1 MVDSGDLYDPTISGG
16 RVGVFQFGEFP
27 VIWSYLQVFCLEHL
41 NQGLYLDG
49 VDDFVELDDIPTLE
63 MEERYEQIF
72 KAEKTDLNF
81 TCFLKI
87 ILRACKS
94 ISR

>member
-1 MVDSGDLYDPTISGG
+1 MVDSGALYDPTISGG

-27 VIWSYLQVFCLEHL
+27 VIWSYLKVFCLEHL

-63 MEERYEQIF
+63 MEER
-72 KAEKTDLNF
+72 
-81 TCFLKI
+81 
-87 ILRACKS
+87 
-94 ISR
+94 